1 MSHKLCDIIIETH
14 QMRVKSAAMK
24 TTVRRT
30 KMIISIVHPFSESS
44 RRSSSKVEEE
54 LVSNEVDSGKSV
66 VDIGVV
72 SGGTS
77 FSSILSNKVLYGP
90 EPFKFLKF

>member
-1 MSHKLCDIIIETH
+1 
-14 QMRVKSAAMK
+14 MRVKSAAMK
-24 TTVRRT
+24 TTLRRT

-44 RRSSSKVEEE
+44 RSSSKVEEE

-77 FSSILSNKVLYGP
+77 FSSILSNKV
-90 EPFKFLKF
+90 